1 MTATAAR
8 YRPEQQRVGGEE
20 LKLIARTR
28 ALHGIARVHMYK
40 DLDLGSGA
48 S

>member
-28 ALHGIARVHMYK
+28 ALHGIARAACTK
-40 DLDLGSGA
+40 I
-48 S
+48 